1 MNSLESL
8 HQKHTFQAGEAFNS
22 VTDRLE
28 ECNSEF
34 VQAKAH
40 FTKTRNGFQ
49 AIKKKRAE
57 RFNKAFHHI
66 DTALKT
72 IYKDMTTSR

>member
-1 MNSLESL
+1 MLHLEYSV
-8 HQKHTFQAGEAFNS
+8 QAGDAFNS

-28 ECNSEF
+28 ECNGEF
-34 VQAKAH
+34 VQKKNA
-40 FTKTRNGFQ
+40 FTKARNGFQ
-49 AIKKKRAE
+49 EIKKKRAE
-57 RFNKAFHHI
+57 RFNRAFHHI